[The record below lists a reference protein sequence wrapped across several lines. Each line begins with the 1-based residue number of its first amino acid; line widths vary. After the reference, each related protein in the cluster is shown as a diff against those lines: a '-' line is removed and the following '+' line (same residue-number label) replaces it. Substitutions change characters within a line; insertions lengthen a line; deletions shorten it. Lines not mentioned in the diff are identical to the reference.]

1 MKDCTMHRHPRKWRQ
16 RGKWVTASVPS
27 DSDASIV
34 ANRPW
39 KPAKSRDI
47 PFLPSSLLSLL
58 PRKKKYPLFD
68 HQWQCCLSVLSSTRH
83 CSGRE

>member
-27 DSDASIV
+27 YSDASIV

-47 PFLPSSLLSLL
+47 PFLRSSLLSLL
-58 PRKKKYPLFD
+58 PRKKKI
-68 HQWQCCLSVLSSTRH
+68 LSVR
-83 CSGRE
+83 REPSRRMKISKI